1 MKRFLAPLVLG
12 TAVLLLVAGCGRGS
26 NHNDQD
32 ISFARD
38 MVPHHQQ
45 AVEMSDLAATRAA
58 DPAVKALA
66 VRIKDAQDPE
76 IRTMQGWLS
85 DWGAATSGAGADA
98 HGGGHGGHTGGAG
111 MMSDADMTS
120 LRSASGAEFDRMF
133 LRMMIEHHKG
143 AIEMAKAEQA
153 NGKFQPAKDLA
164 RTIDETQAKEIAE
177 MEQLQAR
184 VAAS

>member
-12 TAVLLLVAGCGRGS
+12 AAVLLLVGGCGRGS

-45 AVEMSDLAATRAA
+45 AVEMSDLAATRAG

-66 VRIKDAQDPE
+66 VRIKQAQDPE

-85 DWGAATSGAGADA
+85 DWGAATSGSAGSA
-98 HGGGHGGHTGGAG
+98 HGGHTGGHAGGAG

-133 LRMMIEHHKG
+133 LRMMIDHHKG
-143 AIEMAKAEQA
+143 AIDMAKAEQA
-153 NGKFQPAKDLA
+153 NGKHQPAKDLA
-164 RTIDETQAKEIAE
+164 RTIEETQAKEIAE